1 MDEATI
7 IDTFFRHLGA
17 VRTDV
22 LLGIGD
28 DAALLRAPP
37 GLELALTTDSLVEQ
51 VHFLPGSAPRSI
63 GHRALAV
70 NLSDL
75 AAMGAVP
82 AWALL
87 SLTLPDADAGWLGE
101 FAAGFGRLAREH
113 EVALV
118 GGNLSR
124 GPLNVT
130 VQLAGFVPA
139 GAALRRSG
147 AHATDEVWVSGTLGD
162 AARGRTLA
170 AGADVADPHSKLLR
184 ARSDFPMPRLAL
196 GEALRGVATACIDLS
211 DGLLAD
217 LPRLAAASG
226 CGAVLELGDLPVSD
240 ALRAVAGEQAWH
252 SALSG
257 GEDYELCF
265 TAPPAQ
271 ATAVVALASR
281 CGVQLT
287 RCGRLRAAAGLELRL
302 GGDVIQFSHSPFGH
316 FSP

>member
-37 GLELALTTDSLVEQ
+37 GFELAMTTDSLVEQ

-75 AAMGAVP
+75 ASMGAAP

-87 SLTLPDADAGWLGE
+87 SLTLPDADASWLGE

-130 VQLAGFVPA
+130 VQLTGFVPA
-139 GAALRRSG
+139 GAALRRG
-147 AHATDEVWVSGTLGD
+147 GGHATDEVWVSGTLGD

-170 AGADVADPHSKLLR
+170 GADGADPHSKLLR
-184 ARSDFPMPRLAL
+184 SRFDFPAPRVAL
-196 GEALRGVATACIDLS
+196 GQALRAVATACIDLS

-226 CGAVLELGDLPVSD
+226 CGAVLELDELPVSD
-240 ALRAVAGEQAWH
+240 ALRAVAGEQAWQ
-252 SALSG
+252 SALAG

-265 TAPPAQ
+265 TAPPAR
-271 ATAVVALASR
+271 AAAIAALAGR
-281 CGVQLT
+281 CEVPLT
-287 RCGRLRAAAGLELRL
+287 RCGRLRPAAGLELRS

-316 FSP
+316 FGP

>member
-28 DAALLRAPP
+28 DAALLRAPT
-37 GLELALTTDSLVEQ
+37 GFELAMTTDSLVEQ
-51 VHFLPGSAPRSI
+51 VHFLRGSAPRSI

-87 SLTLPDADAGWLGE
+87 ALTLPDTDADWLGE
-101 FAAGFGRLAREH
+101 FAAGFGRLARAH

-130 VQLAGFVPA
+130 VQLTGFVPA
-139 GAALRRSG
+139 GAALRRG
-147 AHATDEVWVSGTLGD
+147 GGHATDEVWVSGTLGD

-170 AGADVADPHSKLLR
+170 VAGGVDPHSQLLR
-184 ARSDFPMPRLAL
+184 SRFDFPTPRVAL
-196 GEALRGVATACIDLS
+196 GQALRGVATACIDLS

-226 CGAVLELGDLPVSD
+226 CGAVLELDELPVSD
-240 ALRAVAGEQAWH
+240 ALRAVAGEQAWQ
-252 SALSG
+252 SALAG

-265 TAPPAQ
+265 TAPPAR
-271 ATAVVALASR
+271 AAAIAALAGR
-281 CGVQLT
+281 CEVPLT
-287 RCGRLRAAAGLELRL
+287 RCGRLRPATGLELRS

-316 FSP
+316 FGP

>member
-28 DAALLRAPP
+28 DAALLRTPP

-87 SLTLPDADAGWLGE
+87 SLTLPDTHADWLGE

-147 AHATDEVWVSGTLGD
+147 ARAGDEVWVSGTLGD
-162 AARGRTLA
+162 AARGRTH
-170 AGADVADPHSKLLR
+170 ADDNNADPQSNLLR
-184 ARSDFPMPRLAL
+184 SRFDFPTPRVQL
-196 GEALRGVATACIDLS
+196 GQALRGLATGCIDLS

-240 ALRAVAGEQAWH
+240 ALRATVGEQAWRL
-252 SALSG
+252 ALSG

-265 TAPPAQ
+265 TAAPAQ
-271 ATAVVALASR
+271 AAAITALAGR
-281 CGVQLT
+281 CAVPLT

-302 GGDVIQFSHSPFGH
+302 GGDVIQFSQSPFGH
-316 FSP
+316 FDP

>member
-7 IDTFFRHLGA
+7 IDTYFRHLGA

-37 GLELALTTDSLVEQ
+37 GLELVLTTDSLVEQ

-87 SLTLPDADAGWLGE
+87 SLTLPDARADWLGE

-147 AHATDEVWVSGTLGD
+147 AHAGDEIWVSGTLGD
-162 AARGRTLA
+162 AARGRSLA
-170 AGADVADPHSKLLR
+170 VEDSADPHAKLLR
-184 ARSDFPMPRLAL
+184 SRCDFPTPRVAL
-196 GEALRGVATACIDLS
+196 GQALRGVATACIDLS

-217 LPRLAAASG
+217 LPRLVAASG
-226 CGAVLELGDLPVSD
+226 CGAVLEVGELPVSD
-240 ALRAVAGEQAWH
+240 ALRAVAGELAWH
-252 SALSG
+252 SALAG

-265 TAPPAQ
+265 TVPPAQ
-271 ATAVVALASR
+271 AASVAALAAR
-281 CGVQLT
+281 CGVPLT
-287 RCGRLRAAAGLELRL
+287 RCGRLRPAAGLELRL

-316 FSP
+316 FGP

>member
-37 GLELALTTDSLVEQ
+37 GFDLALTTDSLVEQ
-51 VHFLPGSAPRSI
+51 VHFLPGSPPRSI

-75 AAMGAVP
+75 AAMGADP

-87 SLTLPDADAGWLGE
+87 SLTLPDADVDWLGE

-113 EVALV
+113 AVALV

-139 GAALRRSG
+139 ASALRRDG
-147 AHATDEVWVSGTLGD
+147 GNAGDDVWVSGTLGD
-162 AARGRTLA
+162 AAHARTP
-170 AGADVADPHSKLLR
+170 AGAGNANPLSQALR
-184 ARSDFPMPRLAL
+184 SRFEFPTPRVAL
-196 GEALRGVATACIDLS
+196 GQALRGVATACIDLS

-240 ALRAVAGEQAWH
+240 ALRAVAGEQAWQL
-252 SALSG
+252 ALSG

-271 ATAVVALASR
+271 AATVAALAGR
-281 CGVQLT
+281 CEVPLT
-287 RCGRLRAAAGLELRL
+287 RCGRLQAAGGLELRR
-302 GGDVIQFSHSPFGH
+302 GADVIQFSHSPFGH

>member
-1 MDEATI
+1 MDEAAI

-28 DAALLRAPP
+28 DAALLRAPA

-75 AAMGAVP
+75 AAMGATP

-87 SLTLPDADAGWLGE
+87 ALTLPDADAEWLGE
-101 FAAGFGRLAREH
+101 FAVGFGRLAREH

-139 GAALRRSG
+139 GSALRRSG
-147 AHATDEVWVSGTLGD
+147 ARAGDEVWVSGTLGD

-170 AGADVADPHSKLLR
+170 VADDAEAHCRLLR
-184 ARSDFPMPRLAL
+184 SRFDFPTPRVAL
-196 GEALRGVATACIDLS
+196 GQALRGVATACIDLS
-211 DGLLAD
+211 DGLRAD

-240 ALRAVAGEQAWH
+240 ALRAAAGELAWQA
-252 SALSG
+252 ALAG

-265 TAPPAQ
+265 TAPTSQSA
-271 ATAVVALASR
+271 AIAGLARACAVP
-281 CGVQLT
+281 LT
-287 RCGRLRAAAGLELRL
+287 RCGRLRSAEGLELRL
-302 GGDVIQFSHSPFGH
+302 AGDVTQFSHSPFGH
-316 FSP
+316 FGA